1 MGRSGLSI
9 TLTSNLWV
17 SLNNNV
23 VTQVFSNFS
32 WIKFLVSHPLIH
44 YAFILSGTDYLSVA
58 AFTDATAA
66 HLVFLKGRVRIFFFG
81 RLTCHFVT
89 QTLPSSLYTEKNQQ
103 SKKEVFIFLVILVK
117 YFQDIIL
124 VEALKLE
131 DVEAGIY
138 SVHCLPLRLVGAE
151 GSPIR
156 CILIK

>member
-32 WIKFLVSHPLIH
+32 RIKFLVSHPLIH

-81 RLTCHFVT
+81 HLTCHFVT
-89 QTLPSSLYTEKNQQ
+89 QNSSFQSIYWKKSTIEERSIYIFGDSGEILSGYHPSWSAETWGCWSWNIFGALLAFEIGRCWGIANQMH
-103 SKKEVFIFLVILVK
+103 L
-117 YFQDIIL
+117 D
-124 VEALKLE
+124 
-131 DVEAGIY
+131 
-138 SVHCLPLRLVGAE
+138 
-151 GSPIR
+151 
-156 CILIK
+156 

>member
-89 QTLPSSLYTEKNQQ
+89 QTLPSSLYTEKK
-103 SKKEVFIFLVILVK
+103 STIEERSIYIFGDSGEILSG
-117 YFQDIIL
+117 YHP
-124 VEALKLE
+124 
-131 DVEAGIY
+131 
-138 SVHCLPLRLVGAE
+138 S
-151 GSPIR
+151 
-156 CILIK
+156 

>member
-81 RLTCHFVT
+81 HLTCHFVT
-89 QTLPSSLYTEKNQQ
+89 QTLPSSLYTEKK
-103 SKKEVFIFLVILVK
+103 STIEERSIYIFGDSGEILSG
-117 YFQDIIL
+117 YHP
-124 VEALKLE
+124 
-131 DVEAGIY
+131 
-138 SVHCLPLRLVGAE
+138 S
-151 GSPIR
+151 
-156 CILIK
+156 